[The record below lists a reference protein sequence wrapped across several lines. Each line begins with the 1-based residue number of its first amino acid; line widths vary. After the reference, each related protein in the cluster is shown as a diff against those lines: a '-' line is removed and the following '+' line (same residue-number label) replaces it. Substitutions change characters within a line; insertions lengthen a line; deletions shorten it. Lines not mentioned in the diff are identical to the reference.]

1 MRNDAVPTIIQ
12 LVQPKNPPLP
22 RRRWLKRTVL
32 GLPAL
37 LVLCIG
43 IGFFLPAKQH
53 IERSIVV
60 RGKAEEVFHVLATL
74 KRWPDWTAWT
84 TNRFPDMTLRF
95 EGAESGVGAKM
106 IAAGKS
112 SGDGTVTIVEAD
124 QTSGIAYTL
133 DFNHGMQVFAGAIRY
148 TNTPDGLRVTWTL
161 DAELGVNPLKRWAG
175 LGMGSLMGADME
187 HGLAKLKV
195 QVEEKR

>member
-1 MRNDAVPTIIQ
+1 M
-12 LVQPKNPPLP
+12 QPKNPPPP

-32 GLPAL
+32 GLLAL

-60 RGKAEEVFHVLATL
+60 RGEAEEVFHVLATL

-95 EGAESGVGAKM
+95 EGAESGVGATM

-112 SGDGTVTIVEAD
+112 SGDGTVKIVEANPA
-124 QTSGIAYTL
+124 SGIAYAL

-148 TNTPDGLRVTWTL
+148 TNTSDGLRVTWTL
-161 DAELGVNPLKRWAG
+161 DADLGVNPLKRWAG
-175 LGMGSLMGADME
+175 LAMGSLMGGDME
-187 HGLAKLKV
+187 HGLERLKL